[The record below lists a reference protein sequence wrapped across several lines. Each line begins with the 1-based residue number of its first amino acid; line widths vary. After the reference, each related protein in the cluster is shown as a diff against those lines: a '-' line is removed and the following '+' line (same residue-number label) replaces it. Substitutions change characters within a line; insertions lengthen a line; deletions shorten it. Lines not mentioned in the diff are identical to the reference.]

1 MSTTFGIKIIS
12 KDNTSALTTLEP
24 VAFRHGIG
32 NGKVNIRFTCGRKRE
47 IMLALLDD
55 EHPVYPMDN
64 TAQGISTIGDIRK
77 VIKEQQ
83 ELKKKIK

>member
-1 MSTTFGIKIIS
+1 MSTTFGIRKITQ
-12 KDNTSALTTLEP
+12 DNTSPMHELEP

-32 NGKVNIRFTCGRKRE
+32 NGKVNIRFTCGRRRE

-55 EHPVYPMDN
+55 DHPVYPMDN

-77 VIKEQQ
+77 AIKEQL
-83 ELKKKIK
+83 ELKNK